1 MRKMRKSAAV
11 ALTAAMAVTS
21 MGVIPAMA
29 DETTTIRVMVWDRGD
44 APQGMTVE
52 ENKMSEWINEQVA
65 DLGLQVEFVAVPR
78 STSEDVLTTMMTGG
92 NAPDIIFSYDQN
104 VFLNYANLGGLAD
117 LTDAYENIGTTIQ
130 EQSGDIQ
137 NMGLYDGSQYAIL
150 SKRGTENPRHTAY
163 IRKDILDEM
172 GLEVPTTKQ
181 ELIDD
186 LYAIHEKYPDMIP
199 WSMGGRQD
207 TEKMYLNFVGS
218 YVTFEDEK
226 DEFTYSE
233 NYIVAHDGALDGIR
247 EMNQMY
253 NDGIIVQDF
262 ATDTD
267 ESVHKSNISAGKV
280 AFFLDDNSTQWENIH
295 TLNNDL
301 GKSTFVPVE
310 CFTQEN
316 GDIRN
321 VYEQMYG
328 MWIMVPAASED
339 KVDACMTYLNWL
351 ADPTN
356 AENVAYTPE
365 HEVSEN
371 GVPVA
376 FTADELSTMGYK
388 GTLDDYNIVNKH
400 FAFQDDEAG
409 IVESAMGKDPID
421 SKEWYEKLWK
431 MSVELFRSMNIPV
444 RQLECCSGDLAD
456 LKVKSCDI
464 EAWSPRQQK
473 FFEVCSCSNLGDAQ
487 ARRLRIRYKDENGKM
502 QLCHTLNNT
511 CVAPPR
517 MLIAFLENNLQADG
531 TVRIPQVLRPYMG
544 GKELLVPAEK
554 SNL

>member
-199 WSMGGRQD
+199 WRMRRMSLPTAR
-207 TEKMYLNFVGS
+207 
-218 YVTFEDEK
+218 
-226 DEFTYSE
+226 
-233 NYIVAHDGALDGIR
+233 
-247 EMNQMY
+247 
-253 NDGIIVQDF
+253 II
-262 ATDTD
+262 
-267 ESVHKSNISAGKV
+267 S
-280 AFFLDDNSTQWENIH
+280 
-295 TLNNDL
+295 
-301 GKSTFVPVE
+301 
-310 CFTQEN
+310 
-316 GDIRN
+316 
-321 VYEQMYG
+321 
-328 MWIMVPAASED
+328 
-339 KVDACMTYLNWL
+339 
-351 ADPTN
+351 
-356 AENVAYTPE
+356 
-365 HEVSEN
+365 
-371 GVPVA
+371 
-376 FTADELSTMGYK
+376 
-388 GTLDDYNIVNKH
+388 
-400 FAFQDDEAG
+400 
-409 IVESAMGKDPID
+409 
-421 SKEWYEKLWK
+421 
-431 MSVELFRSMNIPV
+431 
-444 RQLECCSGDLAD
+444 
-456 LKVKSCDI
+456 
-464 EAWSPRQQK
+464 
-473 FFEVCSCSNLGDAQ
+473 
-487 ARRLRIRYKDENGKM
+487 
-502 QLCHTLNNT
+502 
-511 CVAPPR
+511 
-517 MLIAFLENNLQADG
+517 
-531 TVRIPQVLRPYMG
+531 
-544 GKELLVPAEK
+544 
-554 SNL
+554 